1 LKKKKKKK
9 VKTGKTYAVKVIN
22 KKLMRGKEFMIL
34 NEIEILKRVSKGHPN
49 IVTLYDYFET
59 PNNRKFFS

>member
-1 LKKKKKKK
+1 
-9 VKTGKTYAVKVIN
+9 
-22 KKLMRGKEFMIL
+22 MRGKEFMIL

-59 PNNRKFFS
+59 PNNCKIKKK